1 MNFPAINLRNSH
13 ERSEAMD
20 SSAVIMTGINQTSV
34 VQSIRIMENQNFL
47 GPNDRDIR
55 VESYEQKNVSDK
67 VVGIINSYYHAI
79 KENKWLNN

>member
-1 MNFPAINLRNSH
+1 
-13 ERSEAMD
+13 
-20 SSAVIMTGINQTSV
+20 
-34 VQSIRIMENQNFL
+34 MENQNFL